1 MPTAADVTAADR
13 PDPARILS
21 TLNRLDAEADRLE
34 TGGAGIPPRERSA
47 RALALVDAA
56 DAVMRDAEAFGRW
69 LREWQAANVAGIDRF
84 RRRAEALRDLAM
96 AELAAGRAGP

>member
-1 MPTAADVTAADR
+1 M
-13 PDPARILS
+13 
-21 TLNRLDAEADRLE
+21 
-34 TGGAGIPPRERSA
+34 
-47 RALALVDAA
+47 DAA

-69 LREWQAANVAGIDRF
+69 LREWQAENVAGIDRF